1 MVKFETIWKQPS
13 AFVSGAIKS
22 LPKSFIWHGAKF
34 VAHTIVGGVT
44 HTGKVAFKLAEE
56 AVSFAW
62 ETLKDLA
69 NEIAEGFND
78 ILEAGIAEAEQAE
91 QAENTKIFLEKLV
104 TADVEDS
111 VLVGLDSQDLAVT
124 LEAAAAA

>member
-34 VAHTIVGGVT
+34 VAHTIAGGVT

-91 QAENTKIFLEKLV
+91 NTKIFLEKLV